1 MSHPVFPESIQRV
14 SIYPSGQSPFIG
26 VNVRIRL
33 SPQVPVATHDLVQLP
48 YLGSTFTRFAYTT

>member
-1 MSHPVFPESIQRV
+1 MSYPIFPESIQRV
-14 SIYPSGQSPFIG
+14 PICSSGQSPFIG

-48 YLGSTFTRFAYTT
+48 YLGPTFTRFTYTT